1 MGGQLKER
9 PKAIYQM
16 VDGELKPVLLKY
28 GIDFNV
34 YSGNAVGSS
43 DYYYGDTMSFSAP
56 THANYDGLPVKF

>member
-1 MGGQLKER
+1 
-9 PKAIYQM
+9 M

-34 YSGNAVGSS
+34 YGGNAVGSS